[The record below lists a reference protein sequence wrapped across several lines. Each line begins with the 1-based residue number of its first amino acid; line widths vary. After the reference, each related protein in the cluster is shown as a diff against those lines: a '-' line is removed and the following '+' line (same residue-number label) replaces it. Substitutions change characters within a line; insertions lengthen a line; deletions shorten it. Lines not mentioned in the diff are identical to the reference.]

1 MPHPSSTASLSRPT
15 PPPIPFASCASA
27 DLGILLLSFSRLPIY
42 VTPQAADMLEEI
54 RRGPGDTQIDAG
66 QLPPDILLL
75 CDSLESYLMQ
85 DRPDQAWNH
94 RPVERTLD
102 RAHATFSLQ
111 AFILPPQHTLHGS
124 QILILIQR
132 LATSPPLRES
142 PPGAGE
148 QLTARQRVIV
158 HGVIRGLTNKELA
171 VELGLSAHTVKEYVR
186 QIMMRL
192 NTTSRAGIVSRMAGL
207 LPVTPRTSRKD
218 SITLSPRPASPS
230 ILP

>member
-1 MPHPSSTASLSRPT
+1 MQSATG
-15 PPPIPFASCASA
+15 ASA
-27 DLGILLLSFSRLPIY
+27 GLGILLLSFSRLPIY
-42 VTPQAADMLEEI
+42 LTPQAADMLQEI
-54 RRGPGDTQIDAG
+54 SRERGGTRIDEG

-75 CDSLESYLMQ
+75 CDSLESHLMQ
-85 DRPDQAWNH
+85 DRPEHAWNH
-94 RPVERTLD
+94 KPVERTLD
-102 RAHATFSLQ
+102 RGRAAFSLQ

-132 LATSPPLRES
+132 LATTPPLRES
-142 PPGAGE
+142 PNGPAI
-148 QLTARQRVIV
+148 QLTARQRIIV
-158 HGVIRGLTNKELA
+158 QGVIRGLTNKELA

-207 LPVTPRTSRKD
+207 LPVTPRTSRRD
-218 SITLSPRPASPS
+218 SITPSPQPVSPS